1 MKKKIRKFAEGGEAL
16 NLSDKARGVLN
27 LETGTRMTK
36 ETGDYWSQRPDALK
50 FVNKLANIDA
60 SGGGGPVLL
69 KMLGQ
74 LMIRNPGSFKGS
86 FTNNK
91 TGESIPMKKGGKVTI
106 KNKTR
111 KVVKCTRGDGC
122 AKRGKTK
129 GRMV

>member
-1 MKKKIRKFAEGGEAL
+1 MKKKIKKFAEGGEAL

-36 ETGDYWSQRPDALK
+36 ETGDYWSERPNALK
-50 FVNKLANIDA
+50 FVNKLANVDA
-60 SGGGGPVLL
+60 SGGGFPAFL
-69 KMLGQ
+69 KLFGG

-91 TGESIPMKKGGKVTI
+91 TGESTPMKKGGKVTT
-106 KNKTR
+106 KNKTK
-111 KVVKCTRGDGC
+111 KVVKCARGDGC